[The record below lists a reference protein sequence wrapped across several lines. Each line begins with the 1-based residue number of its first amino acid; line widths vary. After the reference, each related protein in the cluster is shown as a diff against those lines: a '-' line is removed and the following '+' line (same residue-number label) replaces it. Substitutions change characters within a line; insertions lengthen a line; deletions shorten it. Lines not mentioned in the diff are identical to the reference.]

1 MMVADELSL
10 EAVVGAELL
19 VLVFAVEMV
28 IELMRSVKIMQN
40 EKAGV
45 VAAGKVKR
53 IRYPIV
59 IAGIIRGGWIIG
71 HHRRPLGGVIVMNIG
86 RLSVGR
92 FSG

>member
-1 MMVADELSL
+1 MVADELSF
-10 EAVVGAELL
+10 EAVVEAEL
-19 VLVFAVEMV
+19 LVFAVEMA

-59 IAGIIRGGWIIG
+59 IAGIMRGGRIIG
-71 HHRRPLGGVIVMNIG
+71 HHRRSLAGVVIVMKIG